1 MENHVNIGIDQI
13 SFYTPQ
19 YFLDLKTLAEA
30 RGVSKDKFYTGIGQ
44 EKMGIPPPDEDI
56 VTMAASAALPIL
68 EKIDR
73 NEIELFLLATESG
86 IDQSKAASLFAH
98 SLLELPSRCRAVE
111 LKEACYAAT
120 AGLQMAIAM
129 MARNPGKKALVVG
142 TDIARYDLKSP
153 GEPTQGA
160 GAVAMLVTADP
171 RIMAIDPECGFHAE
185 DVMDFWRPNYRDTAL
200 VDGKY
205 SMLVYF
211 STMIEAWR
219 QYAQLSGRKFTD
231 MARFC
236 YHLPFTKMA
245 EKAHVR
251 LAREAGVPETSS
263 EDLNRLVGDSL
274 IYNRNTGNTYT
285 ASLYEGLC
293 SLLDNAT
300 EDLGGKRIGM
310 LSYGSGCMAEFFSG
324 IVQPGYREH
333 AFTARHRELFAN
345 RTELTYQQY
354 EDIFQLGIPV
364 DGGEHTF
371 AQYRTGPFRLSGI
384 SQNKR
389 NYEALK

>member
-1 MENHVNIGIDQI
+1 MENHVKIGIDQI

-19 YFLDLKTLAEA
+19 YFLDLKILAEA
-30 RGVSKDKFYTGIGQ
+30 RGVNKDKYIIGIGQ
-44 EKMGIPPPDEDI
+44 EKMGMPPPDEDI

-86 IDQSKAASLFAH
+86 IDQSKSAALFAH
-98 SLLELPSRCRAVE
+98 SLLDLPSRCRAVE

-120 AGLQMAIAM
+120 AGLQLAVAM
-129 MARNPGKKALVVG
+129 VARNPGKKALVIG

-153 GEPTQGA
+153 GEATQGA
-160 GAVAMLVTADP
+160 GAAAMLITANP

-219 QYAQLSGRKFTD
+219 QYTQLSSRKFAD

-251 LAREAGVPETSS
+251 LTREAGLPDPTPE
-263 EDLNRLVGDSL
+263 ELNRLIGDSL
-274 IYNRNTGNTYT
+274 LYNRNTGNTYT

-300 EDLGGKRIGM
+300 EDLGGQRIGM

-324 IVQPGYREH
+324 VIQPGYREH
-333 AFTARHRELFAN
+333 TFTARHRELLAN

-354 EDIFQLGIPV
+354 EDIFQLGIPA

-384 SQNKR
+384 DQHKR
-389 NYEALK
+389 TYEALK